1 MATTYSMTGSGLA
14 SGPTELGTA
23 HVEIRSVN
31 GRTLVVKPRLCPQC
45 QGLESAVETRVGRAL
60 KRGTVFVTIDITGQ
74 TAAEPVL
81 DRTAAQRIVTEL
93 REIGGVLKLSGD
105 LSVGDLL
112 RVPGLFS
119 DSATQRPR
127 ISWEPPE
134 SLAALVDQALDQL
147 LDSRR
152 HEGAS
157 TVAAMT
163 VELDQLRELLAQAV
177 RRAPEVVEDHRQK
190 LLRRVNEFLQ
200 GQARALEAADVI
212 REVALYADRA
222 DVSEELQ
229 RLEAHLQKLREEL
242 QTGGSIGRTLEFLL
256 QEVLREANTL
266 GSKSQDVDLAHTVVA
281 MKSGIDKLKEQA
293 ANLE

>member
-1 MATTYSMTGSGLA
+1 MATAYSMTGSGLA

-31 GRTLVVKPRLCPQC
+31 ARTLVVKPRLCPSC

-81 DRTAAQRIVTEL
+81 DRTAAERVVTEL
-93 REIGGVLKLSGD
+93 HELAGLLKLSGD
-105 LSVGDLL
+105 LSVADLL
-112 RVPGLFS
+112 RVPGLFTNS
-119 DSATQRPR
+119 GTQRPR
-127 ISWEPPE
+127 TSWEPPE
-134 SLAALVDQALDQL
+134 SLAALVDQALDRL
-147 LDSRR
+147 LESRR
-152 HEGAS
+152 QEGAS

-163 VELDQLRELLAQAV
+163 TELDQLRERLAQAA
-177 RRAPEVVEDHRQK
+177 RRAPEVIEDHRQK
-190 LLRRVNEFLQ
+190 LLRRVNEFLE
-200 GQARALEAADVI
+200 GHARALEAADVI
-212 REVALYADRA
+212 REVALLADRV

-229 RLEAHLQKLREEL
+229 RLEAHLEKLRGEL
-242 QTGGSIGRTLEFLL
+242 ETGGSMGRTLEFLL
-256 QEVLREANTL
+256 QEVLRETNTL
-266 GSKSQDVDLAHTVVA
+266 GSKSQDVELAHIVVA